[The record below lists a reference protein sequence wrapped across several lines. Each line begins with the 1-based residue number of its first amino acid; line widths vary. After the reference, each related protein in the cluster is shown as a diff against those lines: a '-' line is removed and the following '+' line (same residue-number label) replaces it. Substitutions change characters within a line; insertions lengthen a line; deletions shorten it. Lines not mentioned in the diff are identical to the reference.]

1 MSGRTR
7 TRGHLK
13 STDPFSRANIR
24 AIAGWICALDPKQ
37 RRYIEESLQEI
48 CAGLKTIRQS
58 MDRSIAC
65 LKARAT

>member
-7 TRGHLK
+7 TRDHLK
-13 STDPFSRANIR
+13 SADPFSRANIR
-24 AIAGWICALDPKQ
+24 AIAEWIRTLDPKQ

-48 CAGLKTIRQS
+48 CAGLKAIRQS

-65 LKARAT
+65 LKTHAV